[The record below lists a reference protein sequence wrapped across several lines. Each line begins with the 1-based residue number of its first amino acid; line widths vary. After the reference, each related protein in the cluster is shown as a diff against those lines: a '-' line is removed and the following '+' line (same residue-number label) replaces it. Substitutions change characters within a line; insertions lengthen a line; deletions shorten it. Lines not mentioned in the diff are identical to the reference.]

1 MELKKKQENKVGI
14 SLVQALREFLIA
26 NNNMTLAQAQEIAE
40 SFDTFINWVDWI
52 ELKNGTVV
60 FDRGWELNN
69 SR

>member
-26 NNNMTLAQAQEIAE
+26 NNNMSLAQAQEIAE
-40 SFDTFINWVDWI
+40 NFDTFINWVDWI